1 MERNRFSKFRIRCCS
16 YKRHKTGQPFMS
28 TINNDVWHDLLEN
41 KARYVHAHVSTV
53 ASKTRIASNFLL
65 GHSSRAEFGGG
76 EILLEIKLIDQFHA
90 KTSTNTSPLYISFR
104 ITNSRICI
112 NKMKVCIN
120 SKQQATE

>member
-41 KARYVHAHVSTV
+41 KARYVHTHVSTV
-53 ASKTRIASNFLL
+53 ASKTRVASNFLL
-65 GHSSRAEFGGG
+65 GHSRSSRIRGRGK
-76 EILLEIKLIDQFHA
+76 ILLEIKLIDQFHEYI
-90 KTSTNTSPLYISFR
+90 PFRISFH
-104 ITNSRICI
+104 ITNSIHI

>member
-76 EILLEIKLIDQFHA
+76 EILLEIKLIDQFHEYIPFIHFLSHYQFEDIY
-90 KTSTNTSPLYISFR
+90 TQNEGLY
-104 ITNSRICI
+104 
-112 NKMKVCIN
+112 
-120 SKQQATE
+120 